1 MSSVLALWVEF
12 VYVFKRRH
20 HRVTYSLCDGSL
32 IPAVVHQKYIRK
44 QIQIH
49 FARERDV
56 GACNRASAS
65 YTTTKF
71 CNNIPFIA
79 STLHVH
85 THAGFMHIYLAVVA
99 FALSRSPRPVTTR
112 VVVIW
117 APKSHEIG
125 PHFASHRTHVRMGCV
140 CGKPVAYDDHATP
153 EERRAR
159 ALQAAENRSQA
170 SDRRGIKVRRNG
182 APWCTTAALW
192 W

>member
-79 STLHVH
+79 STLYFH
-85 THAGFMHIYLAVVA
+85 THAYFMHIYLAVVA
-99 FALSRSPRPVTTR
+99 FASPRSPQPVATR
-112 VVVIW
+112 VVVIGHGPRTRLALTVRRIARAFAW
-117 APKSHEIG
+117 VACAANPRRTTITPRPKN
-125 PHFASHRTHVRMGCV
+125 
-140 CGKPVAYDDHATP
+140 VA
-153 EERRAR
+153 RAR
-159 ALQAAENRSQA
+159 SKPLRIAVKRATGAA
-170 SDRRGIKVRRNG
+170 
-182 APWCTTAALW
+182 
-192 W
+192 

>member
-56 GACNRASAS
+56 GACNQASAS

-99 FALSRSPRPVTTR
+99 FASSRLPRLVATR

-117 APKSHEIG
+117 ACQIRTRLALTVRRIARTFAWVACAANPRRTTITPRPKN
-125 PHFASHRTHVRMGCV
+125 V
-140 CGKPVAYDDHATP
+140 
-153 EERRAR
+153 AR
-159 ALQAAENRSQA
+159 ALSKPLRIAVKRATGAA
-170 SDRRGIKVRRNG
+170 
-182 APWCTTAALW
+182 
-192 W
+192 

>member
-71 CNNIPFIA
+71 CNNITFIA
-79 STLHVH
+79 STLYFH
-85 THAGFMHIYLAVVA
+85 THAYFHAHLSRCRRICLVA
-99 FALSRSPRPVTTR
+99 FASASRNQGCSHLGT
-112 VVVIW
+112 
-117 APKSHEIG
+117 PKRLASLCV
-125 PHFASHRTHVRMGCV
+125 ASHARSHGLRVRQTRGVRRSRHARRTS
-140 CGKPVAYDDHATP
+140 
-153 EERRAR
+153 RAR
-159 ALQAAENRSQA
+159 APSR
-170 SDRRGIKVRRNG
+170 
-182 APWCTTAALW
+182 
-192 W
+192 